1 MKNAV
6 VLVHH
11 IGDRGNVA
19 EGRLL
24 LDISEKRFGELKGL
38 GLVREATSEEV
49 EAGDDLGFVA
59 EGDAATSV
67 AVVSFDVAGSPEF
80 LALVKELEESHAVVI
95 QLTAAAE
102 IAATSIATLTNDL
115 EKRNQDYADLDAA
128 MTKMVEDHAREVE
141 DAKMAM
147 EQANERAKTAETA
160 LATAQASTSAA
171 AADAAAKE
179 KAAPSNKKAA
189 DPANKAD

>member
-11 IGDRGNVA
+11 IGDRGNVG

-24 LDISEKRFGELKGL
+24 LDLSEKRFGELKGL
-38 GLVREATSEEV
+38 GLVREATKEEV

-59 EGDAATSV
+59 EGDAAKGV
-67 AVVSFDVAGSPEF
+67 AVLSFDVTGSPEF
-80 LALVKELEESHAVVI
+80 LALVKELEESQALVI
-95 QLTAAAE
+95 PLNENAE
-102 IAATSIATLTNDL
+102 IAATSIAALTSDL
-115 EKRNQDYADLDAA
+115 EKRNQDFADIDAA
-128 MTKMVEDHAREVE
+128 MKKLVEDHAKEME
-141 DAKMAM
+141 DAKLAM
-147 EQANERAKTAETA
+147 EQANIRAKTAEDA
-160 LATAQASTSAA
+160 LAAAQTSTSAA

-179 KAAPSNKKAA
+179 KATPANKKAA